1 VTRRVPP
8 ASAALIAVALG
19 VLSAQAPARPA
30 PQDPL
35 ALVLLNGHVVDVRD
49 GSIARSATIVMRAG
63 RIESVG
69 KDAPPPG
76 VKPIDLGGK
85 YVVPGLIDAHTH
97 LASLD
102 AARRALESGVTTVR
116 SSGAPN
122 FADVGLR
129 DLAKQGAIAGP
140 DVLASGYHVRPR
152 LAEQAFLDNPSLAPL
167 MDGVDTID
175 ELRQTVRMNLAR
187 GVDWIKVLATE
198 RAGTPDTD
206 PRKPTYTE
214 AELRAVVDEAGAKGI
229 PVQAHAH
236 GDEGALAAV
245 RAGVRSIEHGTYVSD
260 ATLTAMKERG
270 TFLDPTYVIVTD
282 VAAPGGDYDL
292 PALQIRGQH
301 MVHRLRDTIRRAHQ
315 LGVKIVTGVDTGY
328 GPASLMR
335 VSHEVAALVDLG
347 LSPLQALRA
356 ATLVNAELLRKERA
370 IGVIATG
377 FEADLIVV
385 EGNPLERVEML
396 QDPLLVVSNGRVA
409 VNRLEFGR
417 TSQSSPSS
425 RR

>member
-1 VTRRVPP
+1 MTLQALS
-8 ASAALIAVALG
+8 ASVVLIVSAFG
-19 VLSAQAPARPA
+19 VLSAQGPAKPA

-35 ALVLLNGHVVDVRD
+35 ALINGHVVDVRT
-49 GSIARSATIVMRAG
+49 GSIARAATIVMRAG

-69 KDAPPPG
+69 TGAPPAD
-76 VKPIDLGGK
+76 VKTIDLRGK

-116 SSGAPN
+116 SSGVSN

-129 DLAKQGAIAGP
+129 ELAKQGAIAGP
-140 DVLASGYHVRPR
+140 DVLASGYHIRPR
-152 LAEQAFLDNPSLAPL
+152 LAEQAFLDNPGLASLMA
-167 MDGVDTID
+167 GVDTID
-175 ELRQTVRMNLAR
+175 ELRQAVRMNLAR

-206 PRKPTYTE
+206 PRKQVYSE
-214 AELRAVVDEAGAKGI
+214 AELRAVVEEAGTKGI

-245 RAGVRSIEHGTYVSD
+245 RAGVRSIEHGTYLSD
-260 ATLTAMKERG
+260 ATLAAMKERS

-282 VAAPGGDYDL
+282 VASPGGDYDL

-301 MVHRLRDTIRRAHQ
+301 MVGRLRDTIQRAHR

-328 GPASLMR
+328 GPSSLAR
-335 VSHEVAALVDLG
+335 VSHEVAAFVENG
-347 LSPLQALRA
+347 FSPLQALQA
-356 ATLVNAELLRKERA
+356 ATMVNAELLRKERS
-370 IGVIATG
+370 IGVIASG
-377 FEADLIVV
+377 FEADLVVV
-385 EGNPLERVEML
+385 EGNPLERVDVL

-409 VNRLEFGR
+409 LNRLEFGR
-417 TSQSSPSS
+417 ASSSQGLD